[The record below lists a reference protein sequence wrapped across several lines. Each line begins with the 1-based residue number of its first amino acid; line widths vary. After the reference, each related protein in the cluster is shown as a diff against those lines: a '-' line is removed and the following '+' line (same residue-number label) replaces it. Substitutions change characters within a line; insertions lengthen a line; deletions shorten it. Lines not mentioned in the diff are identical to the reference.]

1 MKRLGVID
9 LGTNTFHLLISDYLE
24 EKGRFIRVMRKRE
37 SVKLGDKGVKTIN
50 DEAFQRGLAAIKKFK
65 RLVEKYKVDKL
76 VAIGTAALRNASNA
90 KEFMDTVKRQT
101 GINVKLISGME
112 EAKLIH
118 LGISS
123 IIPIREENELI
134 MDIGGGSIEFVI
146 CNNKNIFWAKSLPI
160 GLSVLVNK
168 IPFSE
173 PVKMEELKRFNRLL
187 DVELRELKAQL
198 KKYPTKN
205 IIGSSGTFEVI
216 EQNISPGKNN
226 DQYTVMQSE
235 DFFAWY
241 DKVIPTTYEQR
252 LEMKEIP
259 NDRADLVV
267 YAFTLVKFV
276 LDMAGIRKITT
287 SPYALKEGTLINL
300 VREEKS

>member
-1 MKRLGVID
+1 
-9 LGTNTFHLLISDYLE
+9 
-24 EKGRFIRVMRKRE
+24 MRKRE
-37 SVKLGDKGVKTIN
+37 SVKLGDKGLKTIN
-50 DEAFQRGLAAIKKFK
+50 AEAYQRGLAAIKKFK
-65 RLVEKYKVDKL
+65 RLAEEYKVDKL

-90 KEFMDTVKRQT
+90 KEFMDTVKKQT
-101 GINVKLISGME
+101 GISVEIISGIE
-112 EAKLIH
+112 EAQLIH

-134 MDIGGGSIEFVI
+134 MDIGGGSIEFII
-146 CNNKNIFWAKSLPI
+146 CNDKNIFWARSLPI

-173 PVKMEELKRFNRLL
+173 PVKTEELKEFNRFL
-187 DVELRELKAQL
+187 DVELQELQAQL

-216 EQNISPGKNN
+216 EHNISPGKNN

-235 DFFAWY
+235 DFFTWY
-241 DKVIPTTYEQR
+241 DKIIPTTYEQR

-267 YAFTLVKFV
+267 YAFTLVKYV
-276 LDMAGIRKITT
+276 LEKAGIQKITT
-287 SPYALKEGTLINL
+287 SPYALKEGALIDL
-300 VREEKS
+300 VKKEES